1 MGLSRLENFLKSS
14 RGKILYVHPENL
26 DSSDS
31 ISNDGASPFTPFK
44 TINRALIECAR
55 YSYQVGLKNDRFG
68 FCTILLYSGEHL
80 VDNRPGL
87 VIEDDGTGY
96 IRSGASAVLN
106 QFDINTVLDIT
117 DPSNQLYL
125 LNSVH
130 GGVIVPRGTSIVAQD
145 LRKTVIRPLYVPDP
159 RNENIER
166 SSIFRITGASFFFSF
181 SVLDANPGGFC
192 YKNYSNEKYTPNFS
206 HHKLTAFEYVDG
218 VNKVNINDTFLN
230 LNTTRTDL
238 DQYYEKISLVYGA
251 TSGRE
256 IDNVNYVGGV
266 SVDIQPVIDEF
277 RIVGPR
283 GDVVGISSIISGDGT
298 TPSSRIT
305 VTVDGNVEGISV
317 DTSVQISGVNAR
329 GYDGQFVVSAV
340 PSENQIQYI
349 TPTIPTIPQP
359 TVFGAT
365 VNIISDTISSASPY
379 VFNVSLRSVYGMC
392 GLHADGSKV
401 GGFKSVV
408 VAQFTAVSLQKD
420 NDAFV
425 IYNEEAGTYLDAV
438 SVPDLYKNTKARYK
452 PEAENFHIKVSN
464 DAFAQLV
471 SVFSIGYGAQ
481 IIAESGGDYSI
492 TNSNSNFGAKTFIS
506 SGYKKD
512 AFNQDD
518 HGYIV
523 GVIPPEEIPDKQVG
537 LEFPQI
543 DVGLTTSVSAGAATT
558 NKLYFYNQTDINTPP
573 VSFVDGFRIGA
584 KVDDYLNIEFP
595 VETSSKIVIPNT
607 DSSYEKSF
615 VVQRQNNNFE
625 NSISNG
631 VITLTEIHSFDA
643 IEKVRV
649 IAQNGHLPDGINPD
663 QIYYVI
669 NSTIDNTLSNAQI
682 KLAVTSNNAI
692 NNIPILPNRKG
703 GKLFVVSRVADKAPS
718 EPGHPIQWD
727 SSRNNWY
734 ISVDENDND
743 IYDNILN
750 RNSFVTGR
758 SFILRTPDNRVEE
771 NKLYKLLYCIPRNTL
786 TAARPPVNGFVIQ
799 ESNDSSL
806 SGSEFERYFSVTD
819 LVSDTE
825 IRNPKF
831 ISRAVW
837 GADEVTI
844 STELPHKLNVGDL
857 VEIVNVVPSGYNGT
871 YTVTKTPNSRSFT
884 YTLSINPGIFTNDTR
899 IRTSDLPY
907 VKRKNTRNIFQIYK
921 SEEVQ
926 EYIQDKQDGLYE
938 LTVTHSSVVPTITP
952 FTNLSFSQPIKN
964 LYPQLDRDNPN
975 SNPNQTECFADH
987 NIIGNI
993 LVNDLKNSISK
1004 ESFNKFNSDLIVG
1017 IGITGIIS
1025 DETGIAHTIFTNVD
1039 HNLSG
1044 ITSVSVV
1051 SAGASYTPGTYY
1063 GVGVTTTSGGEAAS
1077 FKVVIGANQSI
1088 SEIDVMSGG
1097 SNYSVGDIVSVSS
1110 GIGTTTGFVP
1120 ARLSVTAAT
1129 DNINYSIS
1137 VDGFTGDYF
1146 GYNNTYRIDSIDD
1159 SKKIVVFSYAPIGAA
1174 STILV
1179 SHNSFGII
1187 NGKIL
1192 DIDSV
1197 VYNNIS
1203 GISTII
1209 TSESHGLKL
1218 NTKVRL
1224 VGFDSDFYN
1233 NDVLISS
1240 VNSLTEIEV
1249 RSGVSTIIPPTTGL
1263 AKIVPLGIGP
1273 ILGNKRLEYYYSGI
1287 TTTSGAVLNLD
1298 DAEGTPFNIRN
1309 ITVTGIKKGDYIE
1322 SNGEVMRIKSEIN
1335 SDFVEV
1341 YRSQFGTDKKTH
1353 PIGSVVRKINIV
1365 PVELRRNSIIRA
1377 SGHTFEYVGYGA
1389 GNYSTSLPEN
1399 QDRDIGKIERLISQ
1413 STKLSGGTI
1422 YYTGMDEN
1430 GDFYSA
1436 NRKLSSST
1444 GEQEIYDLPAP
1455 TVVSESSIGDS
1466 FNVIDSQKVIISD
1479 SLKVDG
1485 GENNDIISIFNGPV
1499 VINEKFT
1506 SYSEKGIE
1514 VSSLFL
1520 KGDQN
1525 VSRRYSISTDFPTA
1539 SGNYG
1544 DIIYRASPNE
1554 GENIGWVYTTNDRWK
1569 TWGFVGDLGTLVYLY
1584 SGDEET
1590 TTLEGIVDK
1599 IKFVGDKNGFGIDVD
1614 IEIDPTVG
1622 FGTITLK
1629 NPIDVVNFGSEILEI
1644 GTPTFTERSSGS
1656 RIVYEDFLSSN
1667 SVDYSTGIDSGVL
1680 WHSIPRNTNDF
1691 FFRWFGGET
1700 ELMSLSGT
1708 GQLSVSNG
1716 IIATLNGDV
1725 DGTATNAITAAN
1737 LTRSVLAGDGLD
1749 GGGSLNGQ
1757 SVTLNVGQGSGISV
1771 SSNAVAVD
1779 NTVVRTSGN
1788 QTIGGTKTF
1797 SSTISGTITNAT
1809 DATNAT
1815 NATNVSRSVLAGDG
1829 LDGGGELD
1837 RDRTLNVGQGSG
1849 ISVSSNAVA
1858 VDNTVVRTSGN
1869 QTIGGTKTFSS
1880 TISGS
1885 INGNAATA
1893 TKLQTARNINGVSFD
1908 GGGNITLPT
1917 VNIEGEQIITGVK
1930 RFFNND
1936 ALIIGNNAVPNL
1948 GNLNLSRS
1956 QWLLRTTGGD
1966 RGDFEFYTGN
1976 VSVPQWTRRVR
1987 IIDNGVIQANG
1998 FQPLSDYR
2006 VKENF
2011 IPLTGISELIK
2022 NIQTYKFNYKE
2033 DEDKKVNFGF
2043 IAHELQ
2049 EIIPEVVSGTKDEI
2063 EVVGDIIEYDGTVI
2077 AKNVPKPDSLIW
2089 NEIVIDEN
2097 GLEQKVERIQT
2108 WKKTKDEPKYQHID
2122 ITSLISISLQG
2133 MKELIYENDQMK
2145 SKISEL
2151 EEKLNMCLEKLSS
2164 IDHNS

>member
-1 MGLSRLENFLKSS
+1 MALSRLENFLKSS
-14 RGKILYVHPENL
+14 RGKILHVNPENL

-31 ISNDGASPFTPFK
+31 VSNDGASPFTPFK

-55 YSYQVGLKNDRFG
+55 YSYQVGLSNDLFG

-192 YKNYSNEKYTPNFS
+192 YKNYSTEKYTPNFS

-230 LNTTRTDL
+230 LTTTRTDL

-317 DTSVQISGVNAR
+317 DTSVQISGVNVN

-349 TPTIPTIPQP
+349 TPTIPTIPSP

-512 AFNQDD
+512 AFAQDD

-558 NKLYFYNQTDINTPP
+558 NKLYFYNQTTLDSPP
-573 VSFVDGFRIGA
+573 AAFVDGFRIGA

-615 VVQRQNNNFE
+615 VVQRQNSNFE

-631 VITLTEIHSFDA
+631 VVTLLEAHSFSSG
-643 IEKVRV
+643 EKVRV
-649 IAQNGHLPDGINPD
+649 ISQNGHLPDGINPD

-669 NSTIDNTLSNAQI
+669 DSNIDNALSNAQI

-703 GKLFVVSRVADKAPS
+703 GKLFVVSRVSDKSPG

-734 ISVDENDND
+734 IFVDENDND
-743 IYDNILN
+743 IYENILN

-771 NKLYKLLYCIPRNTL
+771 NKLYKLLYCIPKNTS
-786 TAARPPVNGFVIQ
+786 TSARPPVNGFIVQ

-806 SGSEFERYFSVTD
+806 SGTEFERYFGTSD

-831 ISRAVW
+831 ISRASW
-837 GADEVTI
+837 NATEVTI
-844 STELPHKLNVGDL
+844 TTELPHKLNVGDL
-857 VEIVNVVPSGYNGT
+857 IEVVKVIPSGYNGS
-871 YTVTKTPNSRSFT
+871 YTVTKTPSSRSFT
-884 YTLSINPGIFTNDTR
+884 YTLSTDPGVFTNDTR
-899 IRTSDLPY
+899 VRNSDLPF

-926 EYIQDKQDGLYE
+926 KYIQDKQDGLYE

-964 LYPQLDRDNPN
+964 LYPQLDRDNSN

-993 LVNDLKNSISK
+993 VVNDPKNSISR
-1004 ESFNKFNSDLIVG
+1004 ESFNKLNSDLFVG

-1025 DETGIAHTIFTNVD
+1025 NEVGLAHTIYTAVD
-1039 HNLSG
+1039 HSLSG

-1051 SAGASYTPGTYY
+1051 STGASYVPGTYY
-1063 GVGVTTTSGGEAAS
+1063 GVGVTTTSGGESAA
-1077 FKVVIGANQSI
+1077 FKVVIDGTQSI
-1088 SEIDVMSGG
+1088 SSIELMSGG
-1097 SNYSVGDIVSVSS
+1097 SNYSVGNIVSVVS

-1120 ARLSVTAAT
+1120 ANLSVTAVT
-1129 DNINYSIS
+1129 NNINNSIS
-1137 VDGFTGDYF
+1137 INGFIGDYF
-1146 GYNNTYRIDSIDD
+1146 DYNQTYRIDAVNN
-1159 SKKIVVFSYAPIGAA
+1159 SKRIVISSYAPVSGA
-1174 STILV
+1174 STIIIPQ
-1179 SHNSFGII
+1179 NAFGRI
-1187 NGKIL
+1187 NGNIVNVNSLVYDNFAGISTLTTSDPHGLKPNTRIKL
-1192 DIDSV
+1192 TGFDSPF
-1197 VYNNIS
+1197 YNKDVIISSVDSITQIQVNS
-1203 GISTII
+1203 GIS
-1209 TSESHGLKL
+1209 S
-1218 NTKVRL
+1218 
-1224 VGFDSDFYN
+1224 F
-1233 NDVLISS
+1233 
-1240 VNSLTEIEV
+1240 
-1249 RSGVSTIIPPTTGL
+1249 IPPTTG
-1263 AKIVPLGIGP
+1263 ASQVVPLGISP
-1273 ILGNKRLEYYYSGI
+1273 IIGNDRLEYYYSGI
-1287 TTTSGAVLNLD
+1287 TTTSGFILNVD
-1298 DAEGTPFNIRN
+1298 DSDLIPFNIRN
-1309 ITVTGIKKGDYIE
+1309 ATVTGLQKGDYIE
-1322 SNGEVMRIKSEIN
+1322 SNGEVMRIKANID
-1335 SDFVEV
+1335 SDFVDV

-1353 PIGSVVRKINIV
+1353 PVGSVVKKINVI

-1399 QDRDIGKIERLISQ
+1399 QDREIDKIERLISQ
-1413 STKLSGGTI
+1413 STKLSGGTV

-1455 TVVSESSIGDS
+1455 TVVAESSIDDS
-1466 FNVIDSQKVIISD
+1466 FNVIDSQKVIVSD

-1485 GENNDIISIFNGPV
+1485 GEKNDIVSIFNGPI
-1499 VINEKFT
+1499 VINEKLT

-1514 VSSLFL
+1514 VSSLFM

-1525 VSRRYSISTDFPTA
+1525 ISRRYSISTDFPSFA
-1539 SGNYG
+1539 GNYG
-1544 DIIYRASPNE
+1544 DIIYSASPEEE
-1554 GENIGWVYTTNDRWK
+1554 GNIGWVYTTDDEWR
-1569 TWGFVGDLGTLVYLY
+1569 TWGYVGDLGTNLRIF
-1584 SGDEET
+1584 SESET
-1590 TTLEGIVDK
+1590 GESVLEGIVDQL
-1599 IKFVGDKNGFGIDVD
+1599 KFVGDKNGLVD
-1614 IEIDPTVG
+1614 ILFDINVDVEVSQNAG
-1622 FGTITLK
+1622 FGTVSMQI
-1629 NPIDVVNFGSEILEI
+1629 PIRPINFSTSALGRN
-1644 GTPTFTERSSGS
+1644 TPKFNNRSSGTRVIYYDS
-1656 RIVYEDFLSSN
+1656 LDATN
-1667 SVDYSTGIDSGVL
+1667 VDYATGISTNVM
-1680 WHSIPRNTNDF
+1680 WYSIPRNTSTF
-1691 FFRWFGGET
+1691 SFKWFGGET
-1700 ELMSLSGT
+1700 ELMSLT
-1708 GQLSVSNG
+1708 GDGKLSV
-1716 IIATLNGDV
+1716 LNGL
-1725 DGTATNAITAAN
+1725 DGDLEGNASTATTAAN
-1737 LTRSVLAGDGLD
+1737 LTRNVNAGAGLI

-1757 SVTLNVGQGSGISV
+1757 SVTLNVGQGSGITV
-1771 SSNAVAVD
+1771 SSTAVAVD
-1779 NTVVRTSGN
+1779 NTVVRTFGN
-1788 QTIGGTKTF
+1788 QTIDGVKTF
-1797 SSTISGTITNAT
+1797 TNASNT
-1809 DATNAT
+1809 FFGNGITPIGGIIMWSGA
-1815 NATNVSRSVLAGDG
+1815 VSSIPSGWALCNGANGTPNLRNRFIVGAGGNYNPGDTGGSDSV
-1829 LDGGGELD
+1829 
-1837 RDRTLNVGQGSG
+1837 TLNVSQLPAHSHTGTTASAGGHVHSGSTASAG
-1849 ISVSSNAVA
+1849 AHVHSGSTASAGTHSHSGSTA
-1858 VDNTVVRTSGN
+1858 TAGGHSHSGSTSGVGN
-1869 QTIGGTKTFSS
+1869 HSHSITVYQTNSYQLGNNTALDRSGASTGSTGGAGAHSHSLNIDSAGAHTHSL
-1880 TISGS
+1880 S
-1885 INGNAATA
+1885 INSAGDHTHSLSINSAGDHTHSLSINSAGDHTHTVTVGNT
-1893 TKLQTARNINGVSFD
+1893 
-1908 GGGNITLPT
+1908 GGGQSHENRPPYY
-1917 VNIEGEQIITGVK
+1917 
-1930 RFFNND
+1930 
-1936 ALIIGNNAVPNL
+1936 ALAFIM
-1948 GNLNLSRS
+1948 
-1956 QWLLRTTGGD
+1956 
-1966 RGDFEFYTGN
+1966 
-1976 VSVPQWTRRVR
+1976 RV
-1987 IIDNGVIQANG
+1987 A
-1998 FQPLSDYR
+1998 
-2006 VKENF
+2006 
-2011 IPLTGISELIK
+2011 
-2022 NIQTYKFNYKE
+2022 
-2033 DEDKKVNFGF
+2033 
-2043 IAHELQ
+2043 
-2049 EIIPEVVSGTKDEI
+2049 
-2063 EVVGDIIEYDGTVI
+2063 
-2077 AKNVPKPDSLIW
+2077 
-2089 NEIVIDEN
+2089 
-2097 GLEQKVERIQT
+2097 
-2108 WKKTKDEPKYQHID
+2108 
-2122 ITSLISISLQG
+2122 
-2133 MKELIYENDQMK
+2133 
-2145 SKISEL
+2145 
-2151 EEKLNMCLEKLSS
+2151 
-2164 IDHNS
+2164 